1 MTNIYELF
9 KEEIWQ
15 PEDCT
20 AYIWTGGYGEVS
32 YNKDNDIDSLFN
44 GDGDTYSGEVESE
57 FEKDGYIIFTLKS
70 GCGYSYQAIF
80 KMSNKQ
86 DEDAYWESVDNEEGE
101 DE

>member
-1 MTNIYELF
+1 MSVNIYDLF

-20 AYIWTGGYGEVS
+20 EYVWYYSNHSVY
-32 YNKDNDIDSLFN
+32 YNKDGDVDALFN
-44 GDGDTYSGEVESE
+44 GDGNTYGGEVDFE
-57 FEKDGYIIFTLKS
+57 FEKDGYVIFTLDS

-86 DEDAYWESVDNEEGE
+86 DEDAYWESVDEEGE
-101 DE
+101 DG